1 MIHTAELFKNL
12 NFLAKSKPNLKKILF
27 ISGPDGFESL
37 KKIEVKMYTSF
48 KQPLLNYC
56 SLMVLFHWLHCS
68 KQPLMWYFSIG
79 CTALNSLSYGTFPL
93 AVLLYTLYSLSYG
106 TFPLAALLY
115 TVYSLSYGT
124 FPLAAL
130 LYTASH
136 MVLFHWLHCSIQ
148 PLIWYWSTGYTALY
162 SLSYGTFPLAALLY
176 TATHMLLFH

>member
-1 MIHTAELFKNL
+1 
-12 NFLAKSKPNLKKILF
+12 
-27 ISGPDGFESL
+27 
-37 KKIEVKMYTSF
+37 MYTSF

-115 TVYSLSYGT
+115 T
-124 FPLAAL
+124 
-130 LYTASH
+130 ASH

-148 PLIWYWSTGYTALY
+148 PLIWYFSIGCTALY
-162 SLSYGTFPLAALLY
+162 SLSYGTCPLAELCSKQPLCATSPLNALPSKQPLCTSSY
-176 TATHMLLFH
+176 LTSLFSKHLQFGYRSIGCTVL